1 MDLFPSSLQFHN
13 LVAGRGIGA
22 VPESMLNSGITDEQ
36 AMGKIDSLSSMLRS
50 FDVNQLPWTHNGA
63 ERLAARDIGL
73 PAFEIQ
79 MGSAP
84 LAVSKAGIGN
94 IGHVYKLSTPSEDLA
109 MKVYS
114 GTPNFDIHGVQAE
127 TGALTFLSKYD
138 IKDLMRFHAADPS
151 KGWILSEFIDKPV
164 ARPGQNLSDV
174 LKKLKLDLTDDAPR
188 NRGPGGIAWDL
199 GGLQSTKDVQAST
212 SLSGFQKLL
221 ERSETARLAGS
232 VSPYV
237 TGAQRKTA
245 MLLALENGE
254 SAAQVPRAAR
264 NLLRE
269 TENWREVISKALETT
284 GAGNRAAL
292 ELNRAVKPEDM
303 QFLLHKRPDNLRGKS

>member
-1 MDLFPSSLQFHN
+1 MASFEIVETGIKEAMASGLGKAVLEQTGRLSGEFAESAARTLNQAADSFGVPKIARIPIADLANSMDLFPSSLQFHN

-164 ARPGQNLSDV
+164 ARPG
-174 LKKLKLDLTDDAPR
+174 K
-188 NRGPGGIAWDL
+188 I
-199 GGLQSTKDVQAST
+199 
-212 SLSGFQKLL
+212 
-221 ERSETARLAGS
+221 
-232 VSPYV
+232 SP
-237 TGAQRKTA
+237 
-245 MLLALENGE
+245 M
-254 SAAQVPRAAR
+254 
-264 NLLRE
+264 
-269 TENWREVISKALETT
+269 
-284 GAGNRAAL
+284 
-292 ELNRAVKPEDM
+292 
-303 QFLLHKRPDNLRGKS
+303 F